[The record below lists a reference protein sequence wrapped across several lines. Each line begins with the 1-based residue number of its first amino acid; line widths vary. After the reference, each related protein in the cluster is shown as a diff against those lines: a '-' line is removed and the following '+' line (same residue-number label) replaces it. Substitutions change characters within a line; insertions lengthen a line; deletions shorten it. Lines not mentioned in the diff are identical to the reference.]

1 MEEFLQSLPDSLN
14 QWSLAFASRSLYSP
28 ASPLC
33 RNSSVE
39 NWGDL
44 LERILLKKVDS
55 PVSPGLGP
63 HCMKTS
69 SLRVVHLSLL
79 AVTCEKLTLGFK
91 MTRTILLLE
100 PLSSFQKV
108 KLLLHKQLHICF
120 TCMVFKKTLK
130 KCKKRTLFP
139 LSHVSICHWQ
149 GIVFELNEFIYESSK
164 WTRINPLK
172 VTDKKWNIQHF
183 ERWEILSDQIIQI

>member
-14 QWSLAFASRSLYSP
+14 QWSLAFASCSLYSP

-63 HCMKTS
+63 HCKKTS
-69 SLRVVHLSLL
+69 SLRVVHLSLS
-79 AVTCEKLTLGFK
+79 AVTCEKIILGFK

-120 TCMVFKKTLK
+120 TCMVFKKKHWKSVK
-130 KCKKRTLFP
+130 KDIIPVVPCEH
-139 LSHVSICHWQ
+139 LS
-149 GIVFELNEFIYESSK
+149 L
-164 WTRINPLK
+164 TRDCFWI
-172 VTDKKWNIQHF
+172 
-183 ERWEILSDQIIQI
+183 E

>member
-1 MEEFLQSLPDSLN
+1 MEEFLQSLPHSLN

-63 HCMKTS
+63 HCKKTS

-79 AVTCEKLTLGFK
+79 AVTCEKRILGFK

-108 KLLLHKQLHICF
+108 KLLLHKQLHIWF
-120 TCMVFKKTLK
+120 TCLVFKKTLK
-130 KCKKRTLFP
+130 KCKKGHYSRCPMWASVIDKGLF
-139 LSHVSICHWQ
+139 LNWMNLFMNLQSGQESTHW
-149 GIVFELNEFIYESSK
+149 K
-164 WTRINPLK
+164 
-172 VTDKKWNIQHF
+172 
-183 ERWEILSDQIIQI
+183 